1 MKKSFVFMLLLSINL
16 VLVFFFWQYSTTKAD
31 QKGPIPQNAI
41 RLRILAN
48 SDSPADQVVKRQVRD
63 AVNADITKWVQD
75 LKTTNQAKKVIR
87 AHMPELKRTVEQ
99 TLKRAH
105 ADSAYKIKLGQA
117 DFPTKMYGT
126 FVYPAGKY
134 DALVV
139 TLGDGRGANWWC
151 VLFPPLCFLDFS
163 NSEAVANP
171 RAQVQAKVDVRK
183 GARPVKAS
191 KQQPQQN
198 EAASS
203 ETSSQSVDK
212 VDDPKEV
219 QPVKASK
226 QVKQQPQQN
235 ETTASDPSSQPV
247 DKVEVHSFVV
257 DFFTRAWHAIAG

>member
-87 AHMPELKRTVEQ
+87 AHMPELERTVEK
-99 TLKRAH
+99 TLKQAH
-105 ADSAYKIKLGQA
+105 ADSTYKIKLGQA

-171 RAQVQAKVDVRK
+171 KAQAQAKADVQK
-183 GARPVKAS
+183 
-191 KQQPQQN
+191 
-198 EAASS
+198 EA
-203 ETSSQSVDK
+203 
-212 VDDPKEV
+212 
-219 QPVKASK
+219 QPVKASEK
-226 QVKQQPQQN
+226 AKVSKNVKVSKKVKQQPQQN
-235 ETTASDPSSQPV
+235 KATVSEPSSKSD

-257 DFFTRAWHAIAG
+257 DFFTRAWHSIAG

>member
-1 MKKSFVFMLLLSINL
+1 MGGKEAGIVKKSFVFMLLLSINL

-75 LKTTNQAKKVIR
+75 LKTTDQAKKVIR
-87 AHMPELKRTVEQ
+87 AHMPELERTVEQ

-105 ADSAYKIKLGQA
+105 ADSTYKIKLGQA

-139 TLGDGRGANWWC
+139 ALGDGRGANWWC

-171 RAQVQAKVDVRK
+171 KAQVQEKVNDQK
-183 GARPVKAS
+183 
-191 KQQPQQN
+191 
-198 EAASS
+198 
-203 ETSSQSVDK
+203 ET
-212 VDDPKEV
+212 
-219 QPVKASK
+219 QPVNTSK

-235 ETTASDPSSQPV
+235 ETTATEPSSQPV

-257 DFFTRAWHAIAG
+257 DFFTRAWHSIAG